1 MSKKSSACT
10 ALFDFMVCFIA
21 CQYQLYIP
29 LNIDNQ
35 VDGKMFMKLTRSDLM
50 DLYPSDF
57 SARKKFWDFLS
68 ELVSFQFVL
77 IKFLHAN

>member
-1 MSKKSSACT
+1 
-10 ALFDFMVCFIA
+10 MVCFIV
-21 CQYQLYIP
+21 CQYLFVLYIP

-35 VDGKMFMKLTRSDLM
+35 VDGKMFIKLTRSDLM
-50 DLYPSDF
+50 DLYPTDF

-77 IKFLHAN
+77 VKFLHANQ